1 MRVTS
6 LGHVSEGPT
15 LFLLQLPEWEGSG
28 RSSPAGSCP
37 PFLLS
42 SAPGHGRDLFLGT
55 ATLGDRKE
63 KEKLTGGRGRRVPS
77 ALRGRTDACRVAPGF
92 SIQQTQPRLCQ
103 SLVRSLKPNQG
114 FDSPC
119 VKEAWILGWGLKG
132 SLPSIQDGREQ
143 SSFGFLV
150 VDLDFDILH
159 L

>member
-63 KEKLTGGRGRRVPS
+63 KEKVTGGRGRRVPS
-77 ALRGRTDACRVAPGF
+77 ALKGRTDACRVAPGF

-103 SLVRSLKPNQG
+103 NLERSLKPNQG

-119 VKEAWILGWGLKG
+119 VKKAWILGGDSWVLFSRFRTGGNCQVL
-132 SLPSIQDGREQ
+132 
-143 SSFGFLV
+143 GF
-150 VDLDFDILH
+150 
-159 L
+159 

>member
-1 MRVTS
+1 MGGLWAIEPSRLLPTFPPI
-6 LGHVSEGPT
+6 LCPRAWQRPVSRYSDPRGSQRERETNWWQREAGAERFEGQDRR
-15 LFLLQLPEWEGSG
+15 LQGSP
-28 RSSPAGSCP
+28 R
-37 PFLLS
+37 L
-42 SAPGHGRDLFLGT
+42 
-55 ATLGDRKE
+55 
-63 KEKLTGGRGRRVPS
+63 
-77 ALRGRTDACRVAPGF
+77 